1 MEYFRRS
8 LKNFIIPSLVLSV
21 VISITLT
28 VLCFIISNNTAICN
42 RIEIWIEACNYVDF
56 FLPLGICIFF
66 SPFFYFINKNG
77 FISYATVR
85 MGRKRYMMTQFLAT
99 SICVVLIVMI
109 SYYTSLCLA
118 MNMTPR
124 TTYQENRLLDYV
136 FGEYQVYHP
145 YIFGLIWCLYKG
157 FVASL
162 FVMFGNLLA
171 LYSNNLF
178 VSVIGPFIYCMAEN
192 MVTALLNIPMY
203 SIMTSYCL
211 NRLSP
216 TIMHEYNYVIGCLT
230 YIVFTS
236 LIILTIR
243 RKKQGVVSRD

>member
-109 SYYTSLCLA
+109 SYY
-118 MNMTPR
+118 
-124 TTYQENRLLDYV
+124 
-136 FGEYQVYHP
+136 F
-145 YIFGLIWCLYKG
+145 
-157 FVASL
+157 
-162 FVMFGNLLA
+162 
-171 LYSNNLF
+171 
-178 VSVIGPFIYCMAEN
+178 
-192 MVTALLNIPMY
+192 
-203 SIMTSYCL
+203 SY
-211 NRLSP
+211 
-216 TIMHEYNYVIGCLT
+216 TFM
-230 YIVFTS
+230 
-236 LIILTIR
+236 
-243 RKKQGVVSRD
+243 